1 MLIKSILEDF
11 WNKKGVQDF
20 IIEVEGILKIVP
32 KKIQNVFQIWDMIIL
47 SIKVLSIRQSILLYN
62 YYK

>member
-11 WNKKGVQDF
+11 WNKKGVQYF

>member
-1 MLIKSILEDF
+1 MLIKSILEYF
-11 WNKKGVQDF
+11 WNKKGVQYF

-62 YYK
+62 

>member
-1 MLIKSILEDF
+1 MLIKSILEYF
-11 WNKKGVQDF
+11 WNKKGVQYF

-32 KKIQNVFQIWDMIIL
+32 KKLQNVFQIWDMIIL